1 MDGAAAIVVGMKKG
15 LLQLKANIKYSTSDD
30 DDYLSSWGA
39 NETSDCCRWEGIVCS
54 NNTRRVIELSI
65 SAKEEQLSNG
75 IYTGN
80 ILRNWLFNAS
90 LFVPFKYLK
99 ALLLP
104 GHFLAGWVKNEGFEK
119 LRRLRKLEVL
129 DLSGNRFNHSIFE
142 PISQLSSLK
151 SLNLSFHRI
160 RFRRMRFW
168 LRNSIDQGEGVR
180 HLSIPWF
187 DHGRLLENT
196 GREGIDYQEAFS
208 LIVKMKTVRT
218 VLAAAARK
226 HWCVQQMDVYN
237 IFLNG
242 DLYDEV
248 YMDCNAPSFS

>member
-160 RFRRMRFW
+160 RFR
-168 LRNSIDQGEGVR
+168 
-180 HLSIPWF
+180 LSE
-187 DHGRLLENT
+187 RLSGLDKLEILDLSYNNLYLENVFST
-196 GREGIDYQEAFS
+196 LQINTSTMALKCLDISYNRFRSFLPNEDTYISGRFFISVDFYRIPG
-208 LIVKMKTVRT
+208 L
-218 VLAAAARK
+218 
-226 HWCVQQMDVYN
+226 
-237 IFLNG
+237 
-242 DLYDEV
+242 LYR
-248 YMDCNAPSFS
+248 YI